1 MRLDVSLGVCSSAQ
15 CRMPQAYMHDLYI
28 HSVSP
33 HYLLTQMMK
42 ISIKCSNLTSDDMIV
57 FHIHCTYTCVN
68 IDKIVI
74 SNAASHLGFPWHFL

>member
-1 MRLDVSLGVCSSAQ
+1 MQ
-15 CRMPQAYMHDLYI
+15 DLYI

-33 HYLLTQMMK
+33 HYLLTQMMI
-42 ISIKCSNLTSDDMIV
+42 ISIKCLTLTGDDMIQIV
-57 FHIHCTYTCVN
+57 FHIHCTNTCVN